1 MSWNRSRILGGV
13 AALTAVVVGWR
24 LMRPTAITVET
35 EQVAAGPLVISVSE
49 EGRTEVRDRFVVA
62 APVIGRVDRLDLE
75 AGDTVRKDQVVAC
88 ISPQL
93 LDRRA
98 RLIAVAR
105 LEEALDGVRAADA
118 AVAQAQAALDQ
129 AARDR
134 ERSVRLAR
142 QNAISAQESERNELV
157 EVTRRRE
164 LESAVSR
171 REVATH
177 QVEEARATLES
188 SSPDGKRQ
196 CLDIHAP
203 VAGRVL
209 RVVQESERVMIAG
222 APLLELGDPSRLDVM
237 AELLSED
244 AVRVRPGDTMLVEN
258 WGGEGAVVARVRR
271 VEPSGFTKVSALGV
285 EEQRVRVVGEFP
297 TPPPGL
303 GDGYRVDVRIVLWR
317 GDSVLQV
324 PSTALFRRNGGW
336 RVFVVEDGRI
346 ASREVQVGREGGGR
360 TEVTGGLEAGAVV
373 VRHPSDRIEEGV
385 RARPARTE

>member
-1 MSWNRSRILGGV
+1 MSWNRNRIVGGI
-13 AALTAVVVGWR
+13 AALVAVVMGWR

-49 EGRTEVRDRFVVA
+49 EGRTEVRDRFVIA

-98 RLIAVAR
+98 RLIAGAKF
-105 LEEALDGVRAADA
+105 EEALDGVRVADA

-171 REVATH
+171 REVARH

-188 SSPDGKRQ
+188 SSPDAKRQ

-222 APLLELGDPSRLDVM
+222 APLLELGDPSRLDVV

-297 TPPPGL
+297 VPPPGL

-336 RVFVVEDGRI
+336 RVFVVEDGRL

-360 TEVTGGLEAGAVV
+360 TEVTDGLEAGALV